1 MKINFKKILILFFL
15 IFFLF
20 NTLNIN
26 YSFSQE
32 DPNEIRPLKGE
43 GDDYLSSPTSSQEE
57 PLPPKKPTSTLDL
70 TKDPDMREALTGCEK
85 AVKLAQMYGFL
96 VTYSPNFKEI
106 IKKLGLDK
114 EVKEQNEKILIDI
127 ANNLG
132 IDTNKLKNNLN
143 SFINEIKNETGI
155 TKIEEK
161 FNEFQQQ
168 FVQKFTNFFTN
179 SEFTQNVKKQVD
191 NIIKDAAKSFISE
204 SSEYVTNL
212 VSDIGKGITGFLD
225 TSVPTNDKKTQEAIK
240 KSTEA
245 IVESNAQIINELKRQ
260 QAIQSTREKCLRLLK
275 ETVSQI
281 KNSLL
286 FQLSSQIIEAALND
300 ESIIK
305 DREKLKEMAWNTV
318 ANNFLS
324 NVAPQLCSNFKIE
337 TDLGV
342 SINVPGFYM
351 GPHPAPPFEWKCTLE
366 EVEGRIESI
375 KDFFKNFE
383 NGGWKTFWQLLKPQ
397 NDWIWTSLYLNYEIS
412 RQYNEELENLNFM
425 TKDGFMAKRR
435 CTFWKYYQYK
445 GLYDPTIK
453 ITNGLKWRG
462 LYYFQETETIFN
474 ADTFETYLKQK
485 EKEGRI
491 KPDTSG
497 PPVIKGYIYFVYNE
511 NQSTPAGMWECI
523 STEITQPA
531 SIVENLT
538 QKAAIQELEILK
550 EADDLEQ
557 YFYYIR
563 NSIIQ
568 KLIKKGYNGLREL
581 LPKEI
586 NEFTN
591 QFIQ

>member
-70 TKDPDMREALTGCEK
+70 TKDPDMKEALTGCEK

-305 DREKLKEMAWNTV
+305 DREKLKEIAWNTV

-351 GPHPAPPFEWKCTLE
+351 GPNPAPPFEWKCTLE